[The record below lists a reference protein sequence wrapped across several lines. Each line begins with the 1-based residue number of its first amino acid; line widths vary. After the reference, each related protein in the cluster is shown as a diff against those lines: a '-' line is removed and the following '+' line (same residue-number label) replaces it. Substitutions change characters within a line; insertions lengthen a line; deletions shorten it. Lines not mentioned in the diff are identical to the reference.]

1 MVEIDYD
8 KIAEISDDFIEYD
21 GVLPLLIRCLIFRKW
36 CKHLMKIGEYDSI
49 MKECIDTMPKDFDEA
64 EKELID
70 WVKNNP
76 QYKDIII

>member
-1 MVEIDYD
+1 
-8 KIAEISDDFIEYD
+8 
-21 GVLPLLIRCLIFRKW
+21 
-36 CKHLMKIGEYDSI
+36 MKIGEYDSI